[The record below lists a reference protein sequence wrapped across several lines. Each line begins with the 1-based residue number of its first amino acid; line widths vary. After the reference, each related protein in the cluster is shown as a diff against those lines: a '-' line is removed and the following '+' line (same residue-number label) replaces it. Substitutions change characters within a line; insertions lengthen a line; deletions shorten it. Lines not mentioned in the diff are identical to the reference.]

1 MRRVA
6 SRLKTLLF
14 VAMGGAL
21 GAVLRYSISSG
32 IYHWFGRSFP
42 YGTLAVNV
50 LGSLA
55 IGLLSVLLVEK
66 FSFSQDIKLGLVVGV
81 LGALTTFSTF
91 SWDTV
96 DLLQQGFIQR
106 ALLNVVLNVV
116 VCIAAVWVGTLWA
129 KAMVQGQWF

>member
-1 MRRVA
+1 M
-6 SRLKTLLF
+6 KTLLF

-32 IYHWFGRSFP
+32 IYSWFGRSFP

-55 IGLLSVLLVEK
+55 IGLMSILLIEK
-66 FSFSQDIKLGLVVGV
+66 FNVSQDIRLGLVVGV

-96 DLLQQGFIQR
+96 DLLQQGLIQR
-106 ALLNVVLNVV
+106 ALLNVLLNVV
-116 VCIAAVWVGTLWA
+116 VCIVAVWVGAVWA
-129 KAMVQGQWF
+129 RAIV